1 VARAR
6 HWWGPRYELRL
17 VRVEAPATTILVRSR
32 HRIRALAELSRWLD
46 TDHVRLLP
54 GCRLVVGDLR
64 MDAPLGARVATMPIR
79 TPAQADD
86 RLAA

>member
-1 VARAR
+1 MVRADE
-6 HWWGPRYELRL
+6 PD
-17 VRVEAPATTILVRSR
+17 ATVVVRSR